1 MDYIKFKR
9 YQNMNPTATV
19 LITGGTGLIGMRLSE
34 RLTAI
39 GYRVIH
45 LSRRRNMEA
54 TYPAYAWDVNA
65 GTIDDEALQ
74 QADYIVTLA
83 GAGIAD
89 ERWTARRK
97 QLIIDSRVKGIELIA
112 SRLKALDLR
121 PKAVV
126 GASAIGY
133 YGDAG
138 TMLLDESAPA
148 GKDFLADSVQA
159 WEAAYDSIAA
169 LDIRNPKLRI
179 GIVLSTQG
187 GALAKMLPTYKL
199 GFGTYFG
206 TGEQVYSWVHI
217 DDVCN
222 MFVHAIRHDHMTETY
237 NAVAP
242 QPVTNKELA
251 EAIATAKGMN
261 EVVFPAPAFA
271 LKLALGEMAAVVL
284 SSSNLS
290 AQRILDAGFA
300 FEWGKLVPALRDL
313 VEHKH

>member
-1 MDYIKFKR
+1 
-9 YQNMNPTATV
+9 MNTNATI
-19 LITGGTGLIGMRLSE
+19 LITGGTGLIGTRLSE
-34 RLTAI
+34 RLAAM

-45 LSRRRNMEA
+45 LSRRRNLDA
-54 TYPAYAWDVNA
+54 AFLAYAWDVNA

-97 QLIIDSRVKGIELIA
+97 QLIIDSRVKGIQLIA
-112 SRLKALDLR
+112 SRLKALNLR
-121 PKAVV
+121 PKAVI

-138 TMLLDESAPA
+138 QAMLDESAAA
-148 GKDFLADSVQA
+148 GNDFLAHSVEA

-169 LDIRNPKLRI
+169 LGIRNPKLRI

-187 GALAKMLPTYKL
+187 GALAKMLPTYKV

-206 TGEQVYSWVHI
+206 DGQQVYSWVHI
-217 DDVCN
+217 DDVCG
-222 MFVHAIRHDHMTETY
+222 MFIHAIRHDHMTETY

-242 QPVTNKELA
+242 QPVTNKALA
-251 EAIATAKGMN
+251 AAIATAKGMN

-300 FEWGKLVPALRDL
+300 FEWGELVPALRDL
-313 VEHKH
+313 IEHKH